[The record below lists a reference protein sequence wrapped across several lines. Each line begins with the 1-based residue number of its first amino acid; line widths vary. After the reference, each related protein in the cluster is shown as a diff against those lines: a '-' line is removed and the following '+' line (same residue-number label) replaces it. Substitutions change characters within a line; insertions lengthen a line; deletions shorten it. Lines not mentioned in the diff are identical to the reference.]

1 MARVV
6 IDLPERVA
14 FSTEIRVR
22 LNDIN
27 VANHVGNDRFVTY
40 INEAYARCVLGAGLS
55 TKTVSMIMADLALVF
70 KTEAHYG
77 DLLVIAV
84 GVGDFTE
91 HGCCFYYRITKAAT
105 GEEVVRAK
113 SGVVFFDYREKR
125 PLPVP
130 EKIRALSD
138 ARDK

>member
-1 MARVV
+1 MPRVV

-40 INEAYARCVLGAGLS
+40 INEAYTRCVRGTGLS
-55 TKTVSMIMADLALVF
+55 TETVSMIMADLALVF
-70 KTEAHYG
+70 KAEAHYG
-77 DLLVIAV
+77 DLLEIAV
-84 GVGDFTE
+84 GVGDVTE
-91 HGCCFYYRITKAAT
+91 HGCCFYYRFTKPAT
-105 GEEVVRAK
+105 GEEVLRAK

-125 PLPVP
+125 PLRVP
-130 EKIRALSD
+130 ERIRELSD
-138 ARDK
+138 ALEK